1 MKKIMRKVERRV
13 VIIRKMV
20 ENDDVDEKMKEEIK
34 DECSKY
40 GKVERVII

>member
-34 DECSKY
+34 DE
-40 GKVERVII
+40 

>member
-1 MKKIMRKVERRV
+1 
-13 VIIRKMV
+13 MV

-34 DECSKY
+34 DEWRKY